1 MCAFLGWGGGWGRVL
16 GYLSGLHG
24 FLAYVY
30 RAVAPFHLQ
39 VITEL
44 EALDG
49 IGRVSVT
56 RTVNVEGFNWVVTF
70 LSEVTPQLL
79 AANGD
84 GLTGAGARI
93 AGVWDGV
100 VCHVCV
106 FVSCVCAHPTPS
118 SIHLVPQV
126 PQVPC
131 RSLLRCVSCRAVTL
145 VPVVAVAC
153 PQYPGP

>member
-1 MCAFLGWGGGWGRVL
+1 M
-16 GYLSGLHG
+16 
-24 FLAYVY
+24 
-30 RAVAPFHLQ
+30 
-39 VITEL
+39 ITEL

-100 VCHVCV
+100 VGHVCV
-106 FVSCVCAHPTPS
+106 RTPPPPPFIS
-118 SIHLVPQV
+118 SLS
-126 PQVPC
+126 
-131 RSLLRCVSCRAVTL
+131 SLSSH
-145 VPVVAVAC
+145 VAAC
-153 PQYPGP
+153 STA